1 MDALG
6 DALERDIMMQMGRR
20 RDDDRLDPLA
30 EQRIDILEG
39 GAVERVGD
47 EIPLAAVRIGHS
59 DEFHAGHVRKH
70 SRMVATHDAN
80 AYDTDPQFV
89 SPHHV
94 ETLTPTPTGAVSPSS
109 SPSTPRSGW
118 RPGLCRNWQHIL
130 LPRITIALEHE
141 IFR

>member
-1 MDALG
+1 
-6 DALERDIMMQMGRR
+6 MQMGRR

-94 ETLTPTPTGAVSPSS
+94 ETLTPTPTGAINPSS
-109 SPSTPRSGW
+109 PLA
-118 RPGLCRNWQHIL
+118 RPGAAGDRACAELEHIL
-130 LPRITIALEHE
+130 IPRITIAPGHE